1 MKMDGRRES
10 SNVVDNRKKNTK
22 AAVGGVGG
30 VSVVAVVLYFIL
42 SGGQVDPAVVSQLSN
57 SKGHTQTVTA
67 AETRNSEF
75 YKNSSFENQDA
86 LAKFTSQVL
95 ASTEETW
102 TGKFKEMNKQYAYP
116 KMMLFTGEVDT
127 ACGHA
132 SSSFGPFYCSGD
144 QTVYIDLEFLETMKK
159 TLRLKSKEDNLDFAF
174 AYVIAHEVGH
184 HVQNLTGDLAKYNRQ
199 EAALKKQGNTAAAN
213 LVSVQIELQ
222 ADCYAGVWGR
232 TENELYKSLD
242 ADDFSSAFDAA
253 KGVGDDT
260 LGNTRR
266 DTFSHGSAKMRQA
279 WFATGFTT
287 GDPAQ
292 CDTYKYTSLDAL
304 ESKKY

>member
-10 SNVVDNRKKNTK
+10 SNLVDNRKKKT
-22 AAVGGVGG
+22 AAAAGGVGG
-30 VSVVAVVLYFIL
+30 VSVVAIILYFIM
-42 SGGQVDPAVVSQLSN
+42 SGGNMDPNVVNQLST
-57 SKGHTQTVTA
+57 KGSTQTVTA
-67 AETRNSEF
+67 AQTRNSEF
-75 YKNSSFENQDA
+75 YKNSSFKDQDD

-102 TGKFKEMNKQYAYP
+102 EAKFKEMGKKYAFP
-116 KMMLFTGEVDT
+116 KMMLFSGAVDT

-132 SSSFGPFYCSGD
+132 TSSFGPFYCSGD

-159 TLRLKSKEDNLDFAF
+159 TLRLKSKEDNMDFAF

-184 HVQNLTGDLAKYNRQ
+184 HVQNQTGDLAKYNRQ
-199 EAALKKQGNTAAAN
+199 EAALKKQGNAAAAN

-222 ADCYAGVWGR
+222 ADCYAGVWGHS
-232 TENELYKSLD
+232 ENELYKSLD
-242 ADDFSSAFDAA
+242 ADDFASAFDAA

-266 DTFSHGSAKMRQA
+266 DTFNHGSAKMRQA

-304 ESKKY
+304 ENKKY